1 MQVATGRGTRGS
13 HPGNDFAYTDRLPLG
28 HCNALQVVV
37 RGDKAVAVI
46 DFHAIAAAPGVP
58 THGPDHAGVGCVDQR
73 AASRG
78 EILAPVELARQSGE
92 RIDPQP
98 EGRARKQHFE
108 RRVEFPG
115 RRPVEGT
122 RRDIESANAVLI
134 EGLDRRAFKRHRGF
148 VTCLDRGRRRAWGT
162 VSSALEVAPSV
173 GSIPGSTWPVAK
185 DPSLAAPP
193 KPGPW
198 KPKARITT
206 TARKHAERT
215 RPNFLVSTRSTT
227 WPDS

>member
-1 MQVATGRGTRGS
+1 
-13 HPGNDFAYTDRLPLG
+13 LPLG

-134 EGLDRRAFKRHRGF
+134 EGLDRGAFKRHRGF
-148 VTCLDRGRRRAWGT
+148 VTCLDRGRRRAWGHGLLGARGGT
-162 VSSALEVAPSV
+162 IGGQHSGFDLASGKGSIACRSAQTRALETESEDYHDSEEARREDPAEFSCEHQVDDLARLMMLSHS
-173 GSIPGSTWPVAK
+173 GS
-185 DPSLAAPP
+185 
-193 KPGPW
+193 
-198 KPKARITT
+198 
-206 TARKHAERT
+206 
-215 RPNFLVSTRSTT
+215 
-227 WPDS
+227 